1 MKLIDLF
8 PQFYRV
14 LTDRRV
20 GRFIKTGADPLNYT
34 EADIEEREYDQIILE
49 PVDSITDADGIRF
62 TDPVWAKDHPGVD
75 GYDFG
80 KSVHV
85 GFAGRKTWGMQ
96 DTSGKP
102 VAWGFSGT
110 GYSDLTITPSIF
122 VMPHANPPGWHGFV
136 TSGEVT
142 TV

>member
-1 MKLIDLF
+1 MKLTELF

-14 LTDRRV
+14 VEITAEDAAKQGISGPGPFIELWPTD
-20 GRFIKTGADPLNYT
+20 
-34 EADIEEREYDQIILE
+34 DISE
-49 PVDSITDADGIRF
+49 ADGIRF

-80 KSVHV
+80 ASVHV
-85 GFAGRKTWGMQ
+85 GFAGRKTWGMR

-122 VMPHANPPGWHGFV
+122 VMPHENPPGWHGFV
-136 TSGEVT
+136 TRGEIT